1 MKLWPLVPWLL
12 TACTHPNWKHTAPHN
27 FPPVHEW
34 NAPLETSWVNA
45 VDMYRRLATPTS
57 SNSGLGSLPASPLS
71 HLYPEFPSV
80 PTLAHDSHSRTPDS
94 F

>member
-12 TACTHPNWKHTAPHN
+12 TACTQTNWKHTAPHN
-27 FPPVHEW
+27 FPPAHEW

-45 VDMYRRLATPTS
+45 VDMYRRLAAPTS
-57 SNSGLGSLPASPLS
+57 SNSGLESLPASPLS
-71 HLYPEFPSV
+71 HLYPEFPSA
-80 PTLAHDSHSRTPDS
+80 PTLAHDSHSRTPGS